1 MEKYYV
7 VLSALTEATVDR
19 VRHVVEAEPDE
30 NSYTNLKDGLLASH
44 VMTDYQKIDKL
55 LQLEPLNGRKPSNML
70 VDMERLKPADNEQ
83 YFAFMFLQRLPREV
97 RVLLSGDPI
106 ANMRLLAEKA
116 DALMA
121 PVAAATPDGEE
132 ECVTAVK
139 AGGKSGSKN
148 RFKKKQKNQRSLSP
162 SDEKKSPLCWLHI
175 RFGDKARRC
184 EQHFPPHVKQC
195 TLRAAAEGRQRPED
209 TLLGQ
214 PPPRPAHSGQVVP
227 VGVSISRRQLPHTGD
242 RFSQTFWAPGRC
254 GRQEINSQK
263 LYFRRRRR
271 TSVCSTP
278 TAPCAAKAARRR
290 RQP

>member
-1 MEKYYV
+1 MAERQNQNAAAPPPAAGGAAAIRLTPFWSNSPAAWFRTAEAQFNLRNVTDPMEKFYV

-55 LQLEPLNGRKPSNML
+55 LQLEPLNGRKPSDML
-70 VDMERLKPADNEQ
+70 VEMERLKPADNEQ

-97 RVLLSGDPI
+97 RVLLSGEPI

-121 PVAAATPDGEE
+121 LHQPQQHDVAAPVAAATPDGNE

-139 AGGKSGSKN
+139 AGGKSGGKSKY
-148 RFKKKQKNQRSLSP
+148 KKKQKNQRSLSP
-162 SDEKKSPLCWLHI
+162 SDERKSPLCWLHI

-184 EQHFPPHVKQC
+184 EQPCAWP
-195 TLRAAAEGRQRPED
+195 AAE
-209 TLLGQ
+209 
-214 PPPRPAHSGQVVP
+214 
-227 VGVSISRRQLPHTGD
+227 
-242 RFSQTFWAPGRC
+242 
-254 GRQEINSQK
+254 N
-263 LYFRRRRR
+263 
-271 TSVCSTP
+271 
-278 TAPCAAKAARRR
+278 
-290 RQP
+290 